1 MVQPVTTSSGR
12 TVAESAYYKQGQ
24 VVGFNALGQGPPT
37 VNVAGQLYK
46 IGGGGGGQG
55 VYGPYSGSFGSST
68 SSQTQTPA
76 PTPAPTY
83 GPVSGGFGVS
93 SQYTPM
99 PVGYSPAVSASAPSS
114 GSSSGTVWKLAL
126 GLGPLALAWVFAK
139 PIRRRRRGIVVRRR
153 ARRYRFPIRRR
164 RVRARRLRR

>member
-24 VVGFNALGQGPPT
+24 IVGFNALGQGPPT
-37 VNVAGQLYK
+37 INVAGKLIR
-46 IGGGGGGQG
+46 IGGGGGGSG
-55 VYGPYSGSFGSST
+55 VYGPYSGSFGTSTQSST
-68 SSQTQTPA
+68 

-99 PVGYSPAVSASAPSS
+99 PVGYASAPVV
-114 GSSSGTVWKLAL
+114 SSSAPSGNGTVWKLAL

-139 PIRRRRRGIVVRRR
+139 PIRRHRRGIRVGRRR

-164 RVRARRLRR
+164 VRARRLRR